1 MQGEAEMGR
10 VQWELRSQ
18 LCVLDY
24 SVWLLGQCAS
34 RDKSENHPQWVE
46 QRVGSR
52 ERAWVQR
59 RTAVRWGRNHRS
71 SGPERNRNQCH
82 LDTTAGEG
90 RTGVVSRVLE
100 LEE

>member
-1 MQGEAEMGR
+1 MGR

-34 RDKSENHPQWVE
+34 RDKSENHPQRVE
-46 QRVGSR
+46 QRVGSW

-59 RTAVRWGRNHRS
+59 RPDCGEMGTTGAVDQKGIETSAIWILLQGR
-71 SGPERNRNQCH
+71 
-82 LDTTAGEG
+82 AG
-90 RTGVVSRVLE
+90 RE
-100 LEE
+100 L